1 MAADGHATAADEL
14 GVPRSSSFA
23 WGLTD
28 QALSSATT
36 LLFTLIAARSL
47 GPSGLG
53 TVTLGFAAYLSVLGV
68 HRALVID
75 PLLTRLEPQART
87 PRDALRGAISI
98 TAFGALFLAL
108 FGVVLGLAMSGSLA
122 LGILAFAPWLAP
134 ALVQQLIRAWLYRE
148 GKGRIATLSSGAWLL
163 AMLAAAGAGL
173 HSDEKQMVAAW
184 GIGACAALAVAAV
197 KTVGAGLSG
206 PRAAV
211 AWFLAEA
218 LGLGIWRS
226 ASGIIYSVAIYARV
240 AVMSSI
246 LGPSAIGGYR
256 AIETAFAPTSLIGP
270 ALGNPGLPMMRKLVE
285 RRSHHSWALT
295 LKISFLSAALAVAY
309 IVPVVLGRNLVIRIF
324 GSGFKGY
331 ESLILPIAVGAI
343 VGALGTGFSLLLI
356 AARKMREMA
365 LIVLLN
371 AGLTLGL
378 ALPLAAYSG
387 LEAAAWGV
395 TIAAVPPLLVIVVVA
410 RRIVRGWA
418 EPALR
423 LGTVASAS
431 GGQSGG

>member
-1 MAADGHATAADEL
+1 MAADVPAPAREEL

-75 PLLTRLEPQART
+75 PLLTRLESPTRT
-87 PRDALRGAISI
+87 PREALRAAITI
-98 TAFGALFLAL
+98 TACGSLILAALGAA
-108 FGVVLGLAMSGSLA
+108 LGLATSGSLA

-148 GKGRIATLSSGAWLL
+148 GRGRIATISSGAWLL
-163 AMLAAAGAGL
+163 AMLAAAAAGL

-184 GIGACAALAVAAV
+184 GIGGCAALAVAAAN
-197 KTVGAGLSG
+197 TIGAGLSA
-206 PRAAV
+206 PRPAM
-211 AWFLAEA
+211 AWFMTEA

-246 LGPSAIGGYR
+246 LGPAAVGGYR

-270 ALGNPGLPMMRKLVE
+270 ALGNPGLPMMRTLVE
-285 RRSHHSWALT
+285 RRSHNSWALA
-295 LKISFLSAALAVAY
+295 LKISLLSAALAIAY
-309 IVPVVLGRNLVIRIF
+309 IVPVVFGRNLVIRIF
-324 GSGFKGY
+324 GTGFKGY
-331 ESLILPIAVGAI
+331 ESLILPIAIGAI

-356 AARKMREMA
+356 AARKMRETA
-365 LIVLLN
+365 LIILLN

-423 LGTVASAS
+423 LGTIASAS
-431 GGQSGG
+431 SGHSGG